1 MSYGAFNSPHK
12 LDCAWWQYGPGAMN
26 RENRPLVPD
35 EPVEFEKQPMQI
47 QDFPILTDAFIV
59 IAENSSI

>member
-1 MSYGAFNSPHK
+1 MSYGGAFNSPHK

-35 EPVEFEKQPMQI
+35 ELVAFEKQPIHI
-47 QDFPILTDAFIV
+47 QDFTIFADAFRV
-59 IAENSSI
+59 IA